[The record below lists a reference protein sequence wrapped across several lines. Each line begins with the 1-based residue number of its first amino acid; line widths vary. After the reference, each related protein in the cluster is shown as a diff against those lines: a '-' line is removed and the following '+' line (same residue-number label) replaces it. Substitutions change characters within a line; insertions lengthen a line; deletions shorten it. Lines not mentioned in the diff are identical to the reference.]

1 MKKKK
6 MRHLHMLISGT
17 RTKISWLSLEETT
30 ISIDNEYHPLISN
43 VLSFTAASHAVRKSV
58 SRLKAV
64 LPRAHFRYRA
74 QGRGPPLA
82 RDNPPFLL
90 SAVVIT
96 LRAQTPWIFRA

>member
-43 VLSFTAASHAVRKSV
+43 VLSFTAASHALENRS
-58 SRLKAV
+58 L
-64 LPRAHFRYRA
+64 
-74 QGRGPPLA
+74 
-82 RDNPPFLL
+82 D
-90 SAVVIT
+90 
-96 LRAQTPWIFRA
+96 